1 MGSPVFKACFCCKKS
16 TFFMLIVEMFFERF
30 LVCCGDIFIG
40 AGLCATGLFLAV
52 GHAQTI
58 NI

>member
-1 MGSPVFKACFCCKKS
+1 
-16 TFFMLIVEMFFERF
+16 MLIVEMFFERF